1 MWDNPRINC
10 IFTKYSHCVMFYDL
24 APQNSHLFG
33 NTFQKF
39 KQLQNLNKLF
49 LRFLY
54 SLMKDKLVIFCFGN
68 MFPKIKKIPDRIVFF
83 YQGFFIF
90 LLVKYSSQYRLWLRI
105 FISQ

>member
-39 KQLQNLNKLF
+39 KQLQQY
-49 LRFLY
+49 LY
-54 SLMKDKLVIFCFGN
+54 QQH
-68 MFPKIKKIPDRIVFF
+68 
-83 YQGFFIF
+83 YEY
-90 LLVKYSSQYRLWLRI
+90 LLE
-105 FISQ
+105 

>member
-39 KQLQNLNKLF
+39 KQLHLQLLELLLDLSSLF
-49 LRFLY
+49 H
-54 SLMKDKLVIFCFGN
+54 
-68 MFPKIKKIPDRIVFF
+68 
-83 YQGFFIF
+83 
-90 LLVKYSSQYRLWLRI
+90 
-105 FISQ
+105 